1 MKPDF
6 SRQGLILSFYI
17 RSEVVQAS
25 NFTAKWAY
33 LNSSAV
39 PILHSEGASK
49 GKIVCYCAWDYAGK
63 LDRFNLF

>member
-1 MKPDF
+1 M
-6 SRQGLILSFYI
+6 
-17 RSEVVQAS
+17 QAS
-25 NFTAKWAY
+25 NFPAKWAY